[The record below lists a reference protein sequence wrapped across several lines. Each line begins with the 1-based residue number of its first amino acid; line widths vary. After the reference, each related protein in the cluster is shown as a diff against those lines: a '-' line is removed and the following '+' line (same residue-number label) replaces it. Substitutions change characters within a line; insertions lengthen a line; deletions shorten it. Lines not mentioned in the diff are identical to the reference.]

1 MAYPSTPGRHAIEVI
16 VGDNLAIVVRLLDD
30 EGTGFDLSGATG
42 TGQITAQDDGTVL
55 LALTVGSTGDATRL
69 LADGYFLIS
78 ATAAQTAGLTA
89 QLAEYAIRLSWSGPT
104 YVATVLLGDCT
115 IRKVWSS

>member
-16 VGDNLAIVVRLLDD
+16 IGDNLAIVVRLLDAD
-30 EGTGFDLSGATG
+30 GVGYDLSAATG
-42 TGQITAQDDGTVL
+42 TGQITAQNHGTVL

-69 LADGYFLIS
+69 LADGYILIS
-78 ATAAQTAGLTA
+78 ATAAETAALTA
-89 QLAEYAIRLSWSGPT
+89 RLAEYAIRLSWSGPT